1 MWYDSRIIQISPD
14 KHVLQSQSCLTYLTG
29 EHFLDLAGRMSY
41 TI

>member
-14 KHVLQSQSCLTYLTG
+14 KHVLQSQPCLTYLTG
-29 EHFLDLAGRMSY
+29 EHYLDLADRMSY